1 MHPSGGE
8 SVAVGCQSVAG
19 SVAGRIL
26 IYQYLEPSWQ
36 PKEPKKYQKTFFK
49 NIIYRISVVSVAR
62 LPEEDER
69 KIKMDDNEQL
79 VGRERKCPV
88 CEKVFI
94 LADEEWAYKRIR
106 DHKAKYFCSWGC
118 LCRYEQTRP
127 KRVAKDQREDM
138 IRMLKEGKGISEI
151 VRTLGVDRSKVKY
164 WKERVMMDD
173 GT

>member
-1 MHPSGGE
+1 MI
-8 SVAVGCQSVAG
+8 C
-19 SVAGRIL
+19 R
-26 IYQYLEPSWQ
+26 
-36 PKEPKKYQKTFFK
+36 KKNYH
-49 NIIYRISVVSVAR
+49 S
-62 LPEEDER
+62 ER

-118 LCRYEQTRP
+118 LCKYEQTMP
-127 KRVAKDQREDM
+127 KRVEKGQREDM

-164 WKERVMMDD
+164 WKERVVPND